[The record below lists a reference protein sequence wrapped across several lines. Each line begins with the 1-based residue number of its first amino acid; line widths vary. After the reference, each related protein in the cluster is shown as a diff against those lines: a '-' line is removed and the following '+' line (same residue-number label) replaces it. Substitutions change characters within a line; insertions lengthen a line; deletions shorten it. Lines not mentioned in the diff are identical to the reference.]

1 MDESIG
7 AKIVALYKKE
17 KKRMLFV
24 LHKYVCLCHISLKRR
39 KKKERKQA
47 KAK

>member
-7 AKIVALYKKE
+7 AQIVALYKKE
-17 KKRMLFV
+17 KKMLFV
-24 LHKYVCLCHISLKRR
+24 LRKYVCLCHISLKRR
-39 KKKERKQA
+39 KKKRKQA